1 MNSESEDSQTLV
13 AGRRADR
20 QLVCVYLPEL
30 AVHQA
35 GRAAGWPDAAPA
47 ALWQLQQNRQ
57 ILACVSR
64 SAGAAG
70 LSVGMRLAD
79 ARALLPEAV
88 FAPFDPAALA
98 GLLDRLARWAWRY
111 SPLAGSDPAASLFWI
126 EAGGASHLQG
136 GPAALL
142 ADLDNRLTAAG
153 LSGHIAMAPCY
164 GAAFALACHAAR
176 PGQPICLSGPDF
188 ASSSGSLS
196 GSLFGRRRAL
206 IAALSPLPVA
216 ALRLEADILAGLA
229 QAGLHKI
236 GPLLGQK
243 RASLTVRFGP
253 QLVWRRDQLLGDRD
267 ERLQPLPV
275 EQPAL
280 VSRSWAEPIS
290 GPEAL
295 AQMITDLIT
304 DMTGL
309 MARRQLQ
316 CRLLEIGWQRVDGQC
331 GSQHFAL
338 SRPTRAASLL
348 RRLTADLACHID
360 AGFGIE
366 YGWARAGRLS
376 FGLPENLQLD
386 RRPSPSSLLD
396 DLVDHLSARLGSEK
410 IRRLQPVRQW
420 QPDKAQ
426 QSLPAAA
433 LDQPPL
439 WALPGPDSLS
449 APRPLRLLSPPEQLE
464 ATALLPD
471 HAPRLLR
478 WRGQNWVVQRAS
490 GPERIGPPWWQTS
503 QPARRSTDYY
513 RLETENGARLWVGR
527 HGLPERGEQAEWFLH
542 GFFA

>member
-1 MNSESEDSQTLV
+1 MDSTSEDSQALIT
-13 AGRRADR
+13 GRRADR
-20 QLVCVYLPEL
+20 QMVCVHLPEL
-30 AVHQA
+30 AVQQA
-35 GRAAGWPDAAPA
+35 GRAAGWPDKGPA

-57 ILACVSR
+57 ILACVS
-64 SAGAAG
+64 SAAGAAG

-111 SPLAGSDPAASLFWI
+111 SPLAGCDPAASLFWI

-136 GPAALL
+136 GPEALL
-142 ADLDNRLTAAG
+142 ADLDSRLAAAG
-153 LSGHIAMAPCY
+153 LTAHIAMAPSY

-176 PGQPICLSGPDF
+176 PGQPLCLCG
-188 ASSSGSLS
+188 AESGSV
-196 GSLFGRRRAL
+196 FGRRRAL
-206 IAALSPLPVA
+206 LAALSPLPVA
-216 ALRLEADILAGLA
+216 ALRLDADIGAGLA
-229 QAGLHKI
+229 QAGLHTI
-236 GPLLGQK
+236 GSLFGQK

-253 QLVWRRDQLLGDRD
+253 QLVWRRDQLLGERD

-295 AQMITDLIT
+295 ARMVTDLIA
-304 DMTGL
+304 DMADL

-316 CRLLEIGWQRVDGQC
+316 CRLLEIGWQRVDGQR

-348 RRLTADLACHID
+348 ARLTADLACHID

-386 RRPSPSSLLD
+386 RRPAAASLLD
-396 DLVDHLSARLGSEK
+396 DLVDHLSARLGSAK
-410 IRRLQPVRQW
+410 VRRLQPVRQW

-426 QSLPAAA
+426 QSLPAAS
-433 LDQPPL
+433 LDQPPH
-439 WALPGPDSLS
+439 WILPGPDSLS
-449 APRPLRLLSPPEQLE
+449 APRPLRLLSPPEPLE

-490 GPERIGPPWWQTS
+490 GPERIGPPWWQTG
-503 QPARRSTDYY
+503 QPACRSTDYY

-527 HGLPERGEQAEWFLH
+527 HGLPERGEQADWFLH